1 MWMAIAVV
9 VLVAAGACGYLLLR
23 SRDTSAPRGEP
34 AKATPP
40 AEATKPA
47 ASAVSQAA
55 PVRIATG
62 TTRASAPPVSVN
74 PADDLKMVCCQVGGA
89 MHGAMPP
96 FGKLHVTPTGL
107 LFEATSRVISK
118 AGDALD
124 SSDGATTM
132 QSLGSMEMGQY
143 RFEIARSAT
152 QRVEFKGGKA
162 TLYVDGEVYMLEGLG
177 PSGGVL
183 GDWLRGNGFDS

>member
-1 MWMAIAVV
+1 MWIAIAVV
-9 VLVAAGACGYLLLR
+9 VLVAAGACAFLLLR
-23 SRDTSAPRGEP
+23 ARGQSEP
-34 AKATPP
+34 APSESKGAASKGTESKGAAPKPP
-40 AEATKPA
+40 QSPPKPA
-47 ASAVSQAA
+47 QPATE

-62 TTRASAPPVSVN
+62 STRAAAAPVAVN
-74 PADDLKMVCCQVGGA
+74 PAQDLKMICCQVQGA

-96 FGKLHVTPTGL
+96 FGKLQVTPQGL

-152 QRVEFKGGKA
+152 QRVEFKGNKA
-162 TLYVDGEVYMLEGLG
+162 TLYVDGDV
-177 PSGGVL
+177 
-183 GDWLRGNGFDS
+183 

>member
-1 MWMAIAVV
+1 MWIAIALV
-9 VLVAAGACGYLLLR
+9 VLIAAGASGLLLKR
-23 SRDTSAPRGEP
+23 ARKADEP
-34 AKATPP
+34 AKPTSPPTPVAVQASPVRTAT
-40 AEATKPA
+40 ARTRAPA
-47 ASAVSQAA
+47 AAAVLNAA
-55 PVRIATG
+55 E
-62 TTRASAPPVSVN
+62 
-74 PADDLKMVCCQVGGA
+74 DLKMICCQVQGA

-143 RFEIARSAT
+143 RFEIPREST
-152 QRVEFKGGKA
+152 QKVQFHDNKA
-162 TLYVDGEVYMLEGLG
+162 TLYVDGEVFVLEGLG

-183 GDWLRGNGFDS
+183 AGWLQANGFDS